1 MNTAKMMTGD
11 RFIPDRNG
19 INFDISHFNLTSSS
33 SSKENVQQ
41 VQIASPAKE
50 RFQSSLSD
58 AMFGGDASAVK
69 STKVL
74 AFKHKAPAASASFQN
89 QMRTLYSANKAAAKG
104 TASTSSTSSTRRL
117 PSVADKVLDAPGIRD
132 DYYLNLLDWSAQNT
146 LAVALDRSLYL
157 WNATTSDI
165 DMLFEM
171 PDTDADDYITS
182 VSWMADGNILAVG
195 TNSNEVQLWD
205 VAKGRQVRTMKGHQ
219 DRVSSLSWNRAIVS
233 SGSRDT
239 TIMHHDVRLAQ
250 HQIAV
255 LEGHT
260 QEVCGLKWSEDGT
273 QLASGGNDNILNVW
287 DEGRTEARFRLDHHT
302 SAVKAVAWCPW
313 QAGLLASGG
322 GAADRCIKMWN
333 TRSGACVNS
342 VDTGSQVCGLVWS
355 RTHKELVSSH
365 GYSQNQLAVWKYP
378 TMAKVGEMHGHTSRV
393 LFMSLSPDG
402 QTIVSG
408 AGDERLRFW
417 NVWPTATTKAA
428 SSTAAAAAKS
438 EEKAAASSRMYHIR

>member
-33 SSKENVQQ
+33 SSKENVQQQQ

-89 QMRTLYSANKAAAKG
+89 QMRTLYSANKAAKG
-104 TASTSSTSSTRRL
+104 TASSSAGSSSSTRRL

-182 VSWMADGNILAVG
+182 VSWMADGNILAVV
-195 TNSNEVQLWD
+195 E
-205 VAKGRQVRTMKGHQ
+205 R
-219 DRVSSLSWNRAIVS
+219 
-233 SGSRDT
+233 
-239 TIMHHDVRLAQ
+239 
-250 HQIAV
+250 
-255 LEGHT
+255 
-260 QEVCGLKWSEDGT
+260 DGT

>member
-1 MNTAKMMTGD
+1 M
-11 RFIPDRNG
+11 
-19 INFDISHFNLTSSS
+19 
-33 SSKENVQQ
+33 
-41 VQIASPAKE
+41 
-50 RFQSSLSD
+50 
-58 AMFGGDASAVK
+58 
-69 STKVL
+69 
-74 AFKHKAPAASASFQN
+74 
-89 QMRTLYSANKAAAKG
+89 
-104 TASTSSTSSTRRL
+104 
-117 PSVADKVLDAPGIRD
+117 
-132 DYYLNLLDWSAQNT
+132 
-146 LAVALDRSLYL
+146 
-157 WNATTSDI
+157 
-165 DMLFEM
+165 
-171 PDTDADDYITS
+171 
-182 VSWMADGNILAVG
+182 
-195 TNSNEVQLWD
+195 QLWD
-205 VAKGRQVRTMKGHQ
+205 VTQSRPLRVMRGHH
-219 DRVSSLSWNRAIVS
+219 DRVSSLSWNRAILS

-239 TIMHHDVRLAQ
+239 TIINHDVRIAQ
-250 HQIAV
+250 HQVAV

-417 NVWPTATTKAA
+417 NVWPTTATTKATA
-428 SSTAAAAAKS
+428 SSTAAAATKT
-438 EEKAAASSRMYHIR
+438 EEKSASRMYHIR